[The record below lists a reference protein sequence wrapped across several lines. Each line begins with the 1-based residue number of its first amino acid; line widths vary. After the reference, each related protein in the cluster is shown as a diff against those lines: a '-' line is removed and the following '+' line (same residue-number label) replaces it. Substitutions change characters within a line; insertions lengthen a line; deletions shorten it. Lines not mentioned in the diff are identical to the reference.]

1 MKIVLFGKE
10 IISTEKSESK
20 AQPVYNNCA
29 FGQPFPVYVQVP
41 RQQQKLNAENLDT
54 ISTAI
59 SIKTGFE
66 KEIIERVLRALETLE
81 TT

>member
-1 MKIVLFGKE
+1 MKIILFGKE
-10 IISTEKSESK
+10 VLSTEKAESK
-20 AQPVYNNCA
+20 APVYNNCA

-41 RQQQKLNAENLDT
+41 QRQKLSAETLDT
-54 ISTAI
+54 VSTAI

>member
-1 MKIVLFGKE
+1 MKVVLFGKE
-10 IISTEKSESK
+10 VLSTEKTESK

-41 RQQQKLNAENLDT
+41 QRQKLNSETLDT